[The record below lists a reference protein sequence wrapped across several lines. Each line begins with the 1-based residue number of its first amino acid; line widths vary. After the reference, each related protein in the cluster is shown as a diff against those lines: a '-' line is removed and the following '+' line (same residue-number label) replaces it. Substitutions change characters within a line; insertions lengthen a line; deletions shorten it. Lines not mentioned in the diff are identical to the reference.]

1 MASYHRILQVF
12 GRSIEHNSLQCDC
25 DIHPWEILING
36 RRWPGKIRL
45 IGFIDVFF
53 LISYSSNSRFENGI
67 VIYKDEESICR
78 ILEAAGK
85 EPSDIGLEP
94 AFKNK
99 RDQES
104 DDDSVTASVDSAGK
118 LRDDKKKTPKY
129 YSFEREPMDYI
140 ITGVGHD
147 IGLQMKYPEESLI
160 KYKIKIRKHH
170 DPILKKHVKRA
181 IKQHDNLDLIL
192 DFLSLG
198 IIAPAELIGHSVGNV
213 ALGGVVEKAARK
225 FGRSMMRSQ
234 RNKTVDLTGDNASL
248 K

>member
-1 MASYHRILQVF
+1 MASYHRILRVF
-12 GRSIEHNSLQCDC
+12 GRSIDHNSLQCDC

-53 LISYSSNSRFENGI
+53 IISYSSNSRFENGI
-67 VIYKDEESICR
+67 VIYKDEESIRR

-85 EPSDIGLEP
+85 VPSDIGLEP

-104 DDDSVTASVDSAGK
+104 DDDSVTASVDSVGK
-118 LRDDKKKTPKY
+118 PRDDKKKTPKY
-129 YSFEREPMDYI
+129 YRFEREPMDYI

-170 DPILKKHVKRA
+170 DPILKKDVKRA
-181 IKQHDNLDLIL
+181 IKQHDNLDLMS
-192 DFLSLG
+192 DFLNLG
-198 IIAPAELIGHSVGNV
+198 IIAPAELIGHSVGLVILGSV
-213 ALGGVVEKAARK
+213 AEKATKK
-225 FGRSMMRSQ
+225 FYKSMRGSQ
-234 RNKTVDLTGDNASL
+234 RKTVGLTGDNASL
-248 K
+248 R

>member
-1 MASYHRILQVF
+1 MASYHRILRVF

-67 VIYKDEESICR
+67 VIYKDEESIRR

-85 EPSDIGLEP
+85 VPSDIGLEP

-104 DDDSVTASVDSAGK
+104 DDDSVTASVDSVGK
-118 LRDDKKKTPKY
+118 PRDDKKRLQNTTAL
-129 YSFEREPMDYI
+129 RENQWTI
-140 ITGVGHD
+140 
-147 IGLQMKYPEESLI
+147 
-160 KYKIKIRKHH
+160 
-170 DPILKKHVKRA
+170 
-181 IKQHDNLDLIL
+181 
-192 DFLSLG
+192 
-198 IIAPAELIGHSVGNV
+198 
-213 ALGGVVEKAARK
+213 
-225 FGRSMMRSQ
+225 
-234 RNKTVDLTGDNASL
+234 
-248 K
+248 